1 MGKGYK
7 MIDIT
12 TFGAI
17 GDGTTM
23 NTAAIQAALDQAAKT
38 GGMVFVPDGV
48 YLTGTLSLNGAS
60 LHLDSGAVLKAS
72 GNMEDYPEQPYHHN
86 EMGVL
91 RAMLVNL
98 GHDHVTIEGSGTID
112 FSGCAFYDMDAW
124 NVPSGKVPF
133 REEQIRECTH
143 PIGERPAQCLFFHA
157 SKNVTIRDIR
167 VIDAPCW
174 TLTFSECENVK
185 LMGLTIDTDLNIPN
199 DDGIHLSACK
209 GVIISDCH
217 ISSGDDCI
225 ALSCITNWEKPCEDI
240 VITNCVLRSCSKAI
254 VIGYLY
260 SVVRNVLISNCII
273 KESNRGLC
281 FMCNDESSLV
291 ENVCISN
298 LLIDTR
304 IRAGNWW
311 GNGEPIF
318 MMAVKHDYHIPAG
331 QFPNRKTESA
341 IRNVQ
346 IENVTCTGENAMGI
360 YGTSGSIYGVEL
372 RHIDYRRKL
381 SANIALK
388 GEAFDFSPG
397 RVEFEVPADCGLF
410 IGRNADVRLEDVRM
424 HEWRV
429 IKE

>member
-1 MGKGYK
+1 

-38 GGMVFVPDGV
+38 GAMVQIPDGV
-48 YLTGTLSLNGAS
+48 FLTGTLVLNGAS
-60 LHLDSGAVLKAS
+60 LHLESGAVLKAS

-86 EMGVL
+86 EMGTL

-98 GHDHVTIEGSGTID
+98 GHDNVTIEGDGTID

-143 PIGERPAQCLFFHA
+143 PIGTRPAQCLFFHA
-157 SKNVTIRDIR
+157 SKNITIRNIR

-185 LMGLTIDTDLNIPN
+185 LTGLTIDTDLNIPN
-199 DDGIHLSACK
+199 NDGIHICACK

-225 ALSCITNWEKPCEDI
+225 ALTCITNWEKPCEDV

-273 KESNRGLC
+273 KESNRGFC
-281 FMCNDESSLV
+281 IMCNDESSLV
-291 ENVCISN
+291 ENVRISN
-298 LLIDTR
+298 MLIDTK

-318 MMAVKHDYHIPAG
+318 MMAVKHDYDIPAE
-331 QFPNRKTESA
+331 QFPQRKTESA

-346 IENVTCTGENAMGI
+346 IENVTCMGENAMGI
-360 YGTSGSIYGVEL
+360 YGTGGNICEVVL
-372 RHIDYRRKL
+372 RHIDYRRKP
-381 SANIALK
+381 SANLALK
-388 GEAFDFSPG
+388 GEVFDFSPG
-397 RVEFEVPADCGLF
+397 RIEFEVPADCGLF
-410 IGRNADVRLEDVRM
+410 IGGNAETKLEDLRM
-424 HEWRV
+424 HDWR
-429 IKE
+429 IIEE